1 MFSHEQKRDGMT
13 LDSVTDMG
21 SRAAEIDDPRVLVH
35 RVLYRHGRIAQ
46 LFRDGE
52 PQPLGERKRSLGAL
66 TGSNRADLHRLEELL
81 DTARA

>member
-1 MFSHEQKRDGMT
+1 MP
-13 LDSVTDMG
+13 LDTVPDMAP
-21 SRAAEIDDPRVLVH
+21 RAAEIDDPKLLLH
-35 RVLYRHGRIAQ
+35 RVLYRHGRIAL

-81 DTARA
+81 DSVRV

>member
-1 MFSHEQKRDGMT
+1 MT
-13 LDSVTDMG
+13 LDSVPDMAP
-21 SRAAEIDDPRVLVH
+21 RAAEIDDPKVLVH

-52 PQPLGERKRSLGAL
+52 LQPLGERKRSLGAL

>member
-13 LDSVTDMG
+13 LDSVPDMG